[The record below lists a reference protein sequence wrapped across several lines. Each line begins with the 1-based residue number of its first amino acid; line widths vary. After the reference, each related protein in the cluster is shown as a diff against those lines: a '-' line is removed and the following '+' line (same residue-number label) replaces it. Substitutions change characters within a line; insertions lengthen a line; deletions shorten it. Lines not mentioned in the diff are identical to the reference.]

1 VDLEETDL
9 GFIHVGSPAQVRLA
23 TQPPTMLSGQV
34 MAVGQEGQ
42 FATETDVRRG
52 RQDIRTFYVK
62 VRLLQ
67 PGGVAKPGMTAEVTF
82 RRPDAIQLSSN

>member
-1 VDLEETDL
+1 MWARVDLEESQL
-9 GFIHVGSPAQVRLA
+9 GFTQVGSPAQVILSS
-23 TQPPTMLSGQV
+23 QPLTVMRGQV

-42 FATETDVRRG
+42 FATETDVRHG

-67 PGGVAKPGMTAEVTF
+67 ASDLAKPGMMVWTLARF
-82 RRPDAIQLSSN
+82 SHGLA

>member
-1 VDLEETDL
+1 MDLEETQL
-9 GFIHVGSPAQVRLA
+9 GFIHVGSPAQVRLP
-23 TQPPTMLSGQV
+23 TQPPTVVSGQV

-42 FATETDVRRG
+42 FATQTDVRRG

-67 PGGVAKPGMTAEVTF
+67 AGAAARPG
-82 RRPDAIQLSSN
+82 